1 MKNTHFADESENE
14 TRDVLGFLT
23 LLSYKQG
30 KRDAFKA
37 LYETLKD
44 IQSKEPD
51 IDLDVIIQFIKRLYV
66 RLECEVDDFSTKDK
80 VLH

>member
-14 TRDVLGFLT
+14 IRDVLGFLT

-30 KRDAFKA
+30 KRDAFKV

-66 RLECEVDDFSTKDK
+66 RLEYEVDDFSNKDK

>member
-1 MKNTHFADESENE
+1 MKNTHFANESENE
-14 TRDVLGFLT
+14 TQNVLGFLM
-23 LLSYKQG
+23 LLNYKQG

-51 IDLDVIIQFIKRLYV
+51 IGVDVIIKFIKRLYV
-66 RLECEVDDFSTKDK
+66 RLECEVDNFSNKDK